1 MKLHS
6 LPSSHKRVQ
15 RVGRGGKRGTTAG
28 RGSHGQ
34 RSRAGHRIRP
44 AERDL
49 ILRIPKLR
57 GYRNKPQRNSKAERT
72 RIFNFEELAVL
83 KTYAKAGAPLE
94 VDVALLKTAGLLA
107 KNFKGE
113 VKILANGEVA
123 FPMVIKDIKISKSAQ
138 AKMEKGTR

>member
-49 ILRIPKLR
+49 ILRIPKMR
-57 GYRNKPQRNSKAERT
+57 GYRNKPKSETTKV
-72 RIFNFEELAVL
+72 FNLEELAVL
-83 KTYAKAGAPLE
+83 KSYAKAGAPLE
-94 VDVALLKTAGLLA
+94 VDIMLLKTAGLRG
-107 KNFKGE
+107 KQFKGE

-123 FPMVIKDIKISKSAQ
+123 FPMLIKGIKISKSAQ
-138 AKMEKGTR
+138 AKLEKTK